1 MSDVPELVELSAAG
15 LTVTFDGGNGVN
27 PKDDVLLISEDGVEG
42 WYDSPDD
49 KTVMSERGQ
58 GDGAHDVWQ
67 PDFLYSARVVTMHF
81 TVGAHDRIGV
91 VRLLNDVRRVCAHR
105 RVRFRLK
112 DATHDCYITG
122 RASWKSN
129 GEYGKDGWLEDN
141 TLTVTCERP
150 EILSS
155 VESVCQLEPLH
166 ASMVGGGLR
175 YGEALDSPKGLQYPL
190 AYGLKVDRNVSN
202 VAILYNG
209 GTSRA
214 YPTFEVVGP
223 MPDGVRLDFPGTGQS
238 IVCSQPV
245 YGVPLVLDCRSRTAT
260 VGGLDVSRTLSGRGF
275 PQIPPLGSL
284 NVVLSSFGNG
294 FVNCRVRDT
303 FM

>member
-1 MSDVPELVELSAAG
+1 MSYVPELVELSAAG
-15 LTVTFDGGNGVN
+15 LTVSFDGGDGIN
-27 PKDDVLLISEDGVEG
+27 PEDDVLLIAEDGVEG

-67 PDFLYSARVVTMHF
+67 SDFLYSARVITLHF
-81 TVGAHDRIGV
+81 VVSAHDRIGI

-105 RVRFRLK
+105 RVKFRLK
-112 DATHDCYITG
+112 DALHDCYVTG

-155 VESVCQLEPLH
+155 IESACQLEPLK

-175 YGEALDSPKGLQYPL
+175 YGDTLASPTGLQYPL

-202 VAILYNG
+202 VAIMYNG

-260 VGGLDVSRTLSGRGF
+260 MGGLDVSRTLSGRGF

-284 NVVLSSFGNG
+284 NVVLSSFGSG